1 MKLIEACVRTEVADK
16 VIRAL
21 DKLRVSCV
29 SVIDVKTIGVET
41 AEKEKELSVEYATA
55 YATRSKIKIFCDDKM
70 ATKIFDTIIKE
81 AYTGHKGDGFISQT
95 TLEKF
100 EKIKEV

>member
-70 ATKIFDTIIKE
+70 ATKIFDTIINDIPS
-81 AYTGHKGDGFISQT
+81 DGQFQCHQKTIT
-95 TLEKF
+95 CGRNFLF
-100 EKIKEV
+100 